1 MTVQKAG
8 QTPKIYKKKKRIIPS
23 KETRPRGKNKNSQEN
38 EARITLQ

>member
-8 QTPKIYKKKKRIIPS
+8 QTPKIKKKKRIIPS